1 MGSGF
6 YYSANNIIIFE
17 EYVWY
22 KLYLAL
28 NFLIINVKK
37 QNSIKKIIQR
47 NYLRQIEINKV
58 KGGIIFE

>member
-1 MGSGF
+1 MGGGF
-6 YYSANNIIIFE
+6 YNFANNIIIFE

-28 NFLIINVKK
+28 NFWIINVKK

-47 NYLRQIEINKV
+47 NYLRQIEINKG